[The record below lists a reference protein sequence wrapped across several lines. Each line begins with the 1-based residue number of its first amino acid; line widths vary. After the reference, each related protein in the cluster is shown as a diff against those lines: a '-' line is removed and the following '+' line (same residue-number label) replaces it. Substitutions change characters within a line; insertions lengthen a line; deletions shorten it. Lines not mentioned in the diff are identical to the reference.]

1 MSIASTSNEEGSCL
15 KFESLDRPPSAV
27 LEDGRFVYRN
37 LAPINSASFFRRSV
51 AKFNLIKAEGEQQQN
66 DDENDIDTEKST
78 SSPIGAAEDKKID
91 DGDQPEPTSPTS
103 TIHPIQIASAR
114 IHTHGIS
121 ELSKAINLSS
131 LIHSNEY
138 FGLTTVIDKTARTGN
153 AISDT
158 NPTTGNISTT
168 VTGST
173 ETSTA
178 STPTTS
184 NVQNVGNLPLDRET
198 HNDSQNLDT
207 KIIDNDQQE
216 DQTNVEQKLRSQYIL
231 KRKQA
236 QFESA
241 SHALHS
247 HYKRLKVVT
256 TTQHTIDS
264 RLLELRKRWR
274 LNAPNHGINV
284 EYPIQ
289 PTDVIAVDVDIYA
302 RRDNSYD
309 YHNVITMGSGNDNK
323 SSSSVLGR
331 IARTVPTYATIEL
344 SNDYDIH
351 KHIKLYHKHHG
362 HHRHHHKHHQH
373 GDDSNHNL
381 TTSKNNDK
389 TSTCSG
395 GHDTVAEPF
404 ITESSSPWNN
414 FQRNVPMLTLLFQ
427 IEKSSTGFK
436 QKVCLSSNIEENE
449 HDIQTLKQ
457 EEPQQTPTDNQNI
470 TKSIIESKTK
480 LQKDELFIQSLQ
492 HSLFCANI
500 FDIIRK
506 EVINEQPQ
514 QQHQTNQTLKSH
526 SIGTSTNAKRKPN
539 PTIESNS
546 ISSRQQIAWLS
557 SEMEDSF
564 LPPPSL
570 MAGCKNDDNDDDIL
584 NNQNS
589 KSALAVI
596 HCHEGEVKV
605 QLDPEYSLTI
615 KLVDIN
621 NNDIEKQEEEREEN
635 DYMGSRMSSGSQSPE
650 QLHILCRLLLLQ
662 AQLVYHRS
670 RKEQNRKIQEELASL
685 YENSETAPSIIDYSA
700 GMRKKGSVTTSQN
713 PGPMTQRNKLLQ
725 SSISTPRI
733 LQSCVGLGK
742 KFILERK
749 VRKTLKVC
757 DVCFELH
764 FPLK

>member
-1 MSIASTSNEEGSCL
+1 MSSNEEESSL
-15 KFESLDRPPSAV
+15 KFESLDKAPSTV

-51 AKFNLIKAEGEQQQN
+51 AKFNLIKAEGERQQN
-66 DDENDIDTEKST
+66 EDENDINAEKSK

-91 DGDQPEPTSPTS
+91 DDDDQPDPTSPTS

-121 ELSKAINLSS
+121 ELSKVINLSS
-131 LIHSNEY
+131 LIQSNEY

-153 AISDT
+153 AIIDT
-158 NPTTGNISTT
+158 NSTTGNISTT

-178 STPTTS
+178 STPTIS

-198 HNDSQNLDT
+198 HNDPQNLDS
-207 KIIDNDQQE
+207 KIIDNDQQG

-241 SHALHS
+241 SNALHS

-302 RRDNSYD
+302 RRDSSYD
-309 YHNVITMGSGNDNK
+309 YDNMITMGSGNDNK

-331 IARTVPTYATIEL
+331 IARTVPRFATVEL

-351 KHIKLYHKHHG
+351 KHIKSYHKHYG

-373 GDDSNHNL
+373 GDDANHNE
-381 TTSKNNDK
+381 N
-389 TSTCSG
+389 TSTDLD
-395 GHDTVAEPF
+395 HNTVAEPF
-404 ITESSSPWNN
+404 ITESSSSWNN
-414 FQRNVPMLTLLFQ
+414 FQRNVPLLTLLFQ

-449 HDIQTLKQ
+449 HDIQTQKQ
-457 EEPQQTPTDNQNI
+457 VEPRQTQTDNQNI

-506 EVINEQPQ
+506 EVINEQQQ
-514 QQHQTNQTLKSH
+514 QQHQSNQTFKSN
-526 SIGTSTNAKRKPN
+526 SVGTSTNSKRKPN
-539 PTIESNS
+539 PSIDSKS

-564 LPPPSL
+564 LPAPSL
-570 MAGCKNDDNDDDIL
+570 MAGCKNDNNDDDIL
-584 NNQNS
+584 NNHNS

-650 QLHILCRLLLLQ
+650 QLHVLCRLLLLQ

-685 YENSETAPSIIDYSA
+685 NENSETATSIIDYSA
-700 GMRKKGSVTTSQN
+700 GMRKKGSVTTSQY
-713 PGPMTQRNKLLQ
+713 PGSMTQRKKLLQ
-725 SSISTPRI
+725 SSISTPCI

-757 DVCFELH
+757 DKCFDVFNFH
-764 FPLK
+764 